1 MPLDN
6 QAKGTRA
13 PHAKAHCLK
22 KRHDRHV
29 TIRHPLITVGA
40 ADVDHCHSERPYDRR
55 LSYTCFPE
63 EMSTCTGLPYT
74 STERV
79 ISDCLIYATS
89 HKLGKYVKT
98 TDCDDETCRIPTQSD
113 EVTTIGNRRRRRG
126 IIEKRRRDRINHCLG
141 ELRCLVPAAIEKHGS
156 QKLEKAEILQ
166 LTVEYLRFLTAS
178 GNDNVT
184 CDLQRLATDYL
195 LAGYRECVAEV
206 AKYLYSVEGLDQ
218 QNPLRNRL
226 ISHLQ
231 YYGTQW
237 ATTACHL
244 RINAAAPYQT
254 PPWSTNVTPVCA
266 AGHPAAGM
274 CSPDMSFGNPNSYCA
289 TNSSPLPSFQ
299 NSTRIVNGSKQWFSN
314 RSY

>member
-1 MPLDN
+1 M
-6 QAKGTRA
+6 
-13 PHAKAHCLK
+13 
-22 KRHDRHV
+22 
-29 TIRHPLITVGA
+29 
-40 ADVDHCHSERPYDRR
+40 DHCHSEQPYDRR
-55 LSYTCFPE
+55 SSYTCFPE
-63 EMSTCTGLPYT
+63 EMSSCTDLAYS

-79 ISDCLIYATS
+79 LSDCLIYATS
-89 HKLGKYVKT
+89 HKFTKYAKAA
-98 TDCDDETCRIPTQSD
+98 DSEDETCRIPTQSD
-113 EVTTIGNRRRRRG
+113 EVAAIGNRRRRRG

-141 ELRCLVPAAIEKHGS
+141 ELRRLVPAAIEKHGS

-166 LTVEYLRFLTAS
+166 LTVEYLRFLGTS

-184 CDLQRLATDYL
+184 NDLQRLTTDYL
-195 LAGYRECVAEV
+195 LAGYRECVGEV

-237 ATTACHL
+237 AASACHL

-254 PPWSTNVTPVCA
+254 PPWSSNATPVYATGHAA
-266 AGHPAAGM
+266 AGI
-274 CSPDMSFGNPNSYCA
+274 CSPDMSFANPNSYCA
-289 TNSSPLPSFQ
+289 ITSSPLPSFQ
-299 NSTRIVNGSKQWFSN
+299 NSTRIVNGGASSKQWFNN